1 MPGNGNGGRLKTV
14 KFWTLKIFFI
24 TLILAAAFSFLTEYF
39 MNDLNIIVAVLL
51 VLLVLLIG
59 VAFDIIGIAFA
70 TCDKTPFVAMAS
82 KKVKGAKNALML
94 LKNATSVSN
103 FCNDVIGDICGIV
116 SGAAGAAIA
125 VKIILISPT
134 IPKLLLGIAI
144 SSFIAAM
151 TVSLKSAGKKYAVN
165 KNKQI
170 VQDISKV
177 IGIFSRE
184 K

>member
-24 TLILAAAFSFLTEYF
+24 TLILAAVFSFLTEYF
-39 MNDLNIIVAVLL
+39 MNDLNVIVAVLL
-51 VLLVLLIG
+51 VLFVLLVG
-59 VAFDIIGIAFA
+59 VAFDIIGLAFA

-82 KKVKGAKNALML
+82 KKVPGAKNALML

-103 FCNDVIGDICGIV
+103 FCNDVIGDICGII

-125 VKIILISPT
+125 VKVILENPT
-134 IPKLLLGIAI
+134 IPKLALAIAV
-144 SSFIAAM
+144 SSLIAAT
-151 TVSLKSAGKKYAVN
+151 TVSLKSAGKRYAVD

-170 VQDISKV
+170 VKDISKI
-177 IGIFSRE
+177 IGVFNRE